1 MGAVGD
7 GDARD
12 GGDVAGGRGGSQGGR
27 AEGHHEGAHSTQ
39 HGLGFLRQ
47 GYFVLYMGM
56 YDGINDKMTKIDM
69 PRVTPLR
76 RQRVSGSGQPSGF
89 RAGCFT
95 R

>member
-1 MGAVGD
+1 MT
-7 GDARD
+7 
-12 GGDVAGGRGGSQGGR
+12 
-27 AEGHHEGAHSTQ
+27 AE
-39 HGLGFLRQ
+39 LI
-47 GYFVLYMGM
+47 YFVFYMGM

-76 RQRVSGSGQPSGF
+76 RQRVSGSGQPSGL